1 MEKLELEMKLEILKK
16 TYESSFLK
24 NIFCTCLAVSDM
36 PQ

>member
-24 NIFCTCLAVSDM
+24 NIFSKLRSSFNK
-36 PQ
+36 